1 MQGIN
6 IVRRPLTETEIDL
19 LMEDI
24 KLYPDLIYVK
34 KSRFQKYKDAFI
46 LEEAGSFVGICAVYE
61 TGRWVKL
68 GPLVFLRKHHGKG
81 YGKLL
86 LTKIVSEYSNV
97 NMFISSTN
105 IAVQKIISRLGF
117 KEIAGYLY
125 LPYKMIY
132 FLIGHLYEHI
142 HWKLITEFIRK
153 LILMKRNS
161 RKFYI
166 KTV

>member
-6 IVRRPLTETEIDL
+6 IVRRPLTETEINL

-34 KSRFQKYKDAFI
+34 KSRLQGYTNAFVI
-46 LEEAGSFVGICAVYE
+46 EEDDCFVGVCGIYE
-61 TGRWVKL
+61 VDDWVKL
-68 GPLVFLRKHHGKG
+68 GPLVFLRKYHGKG

-86 LTKIVSEYSNV
+86 LTKIVSEYSNA
-97 NMFISSTN
+97 NLFISSTN

-117 KEIAGYLY
+117 KEIAGYLS
-125 LPYKMIY
+125 LPHKMIY

-142 HWKLITEFIRK
+142 HWKLISEFIRK